1 MKSLEILLV
10 LSLTFIIN
18 SCLGSCYDR
27 LTLIKENSNIVLLKD
42 SSAIF
47 SNSDLDLILNECVTD
62 CSYDSIE
69 KDKMFIFINSSI
81 IPNEKL
87 MLKNEY
93 FVITDS
99 LNKNYNASFFIVDE
113 SSYDSLMLLPKENY
127 RIEIVFYSDYE
138 NDQYFYAPFKI
149 DFAYSLL
156 EEDTLKYILKDSSFG
171 VKSWGEIAEEW
182 SKEE

>member
-1 MKSLEILLV
+1 MKYLKILLV
-10 LSLTFIIN
+10 LILTFIIN
-18 SCLGSCYDR
+18 SCLGDCYDR
-27 LTLIKENSNIVLLKD
+27 LTLIQEDTKIVLLKD

-47 SNSDLDLILNECVTD
+47 SNNDLDFILNECVTD
-62 CSYDSIE
+62 CSYDSLDH
-69 KDKMFIFINSSI
+69 DKMFIFIKSSF
-81 IPNEKL
+81 IPNKKL

-99 LNKNYNASFFIVDE
+99 LNNNFSASVFSVNE
-113 SSYDSLMLLPKENY
+113 STYDSLILLPNKNY
-127 RIEIVFYSDYE
+127 RIKFVFYSDYE

-149 DFAYSLL
+149 DFAYNLF
-156 EEDTLKYILKDSSFG
+156 EEDTLKYILKNSSFG